1 MKKKMFYLQKNGVG
15 DHFVKLERELLAM
28 IYENKENV
36 IKIKDRNVQTKA
48 NEGDKKK
55 NAFLD
60 QPDPHLTVTQ
70 NRVIDQQFHSK
81 STEKFAESENRM
93 ISSMKKSDIA
103 MIR

>member
-1 MKKKMFYLQKNGVG
+1 
-15 DHFVKLERELLAM
+15 M

-36 IKIKDRNVQTKA
+36 IKIKDRNLQTKPT
-48 NEGDKKK
+48 EGADKKK
-55 NAFLD
+55 NSYLEEAD
-60 QPDPHLTVTQ
+60 QHLTVTQ

-93 ISSMKKSDIA
+93 VSSMKKSDIA